1 MPLVFDTVK
10 RDGRIAAVTSATAP
24 DGAREA
30 LLAAARAELLEHG
43 RAGISLRAVARRAG
57 VSHALPKYHFQDRAG
72 MLTAIATEGFAAL
85 DTTLSQI
92 TEQDPQR
99 RLAALGAAYID
110 FGLANPA
117 LFDLMFQR
125 DQLHPAN
132 PELIAAQKNAIGVL
146 IAAVSRVTSLDVS
159 SSGAP
164 LLALVS
170 WALVH
175 GLVVLARDG
184 ALQSVAGTADGN
196 GADLAHQLARRF
208 TDYVGEDL

>member
-1 MPLVFDTVK
+1 MFDTVK
-10 RDGRIAAVTSATAP
+10 CGGRIAVVTSATAP

-72 MLTAIATEGFAAL
+72 MLTAIATEGFEAL
-85 DTTLSQI
+85 DIALSQI

-99 RLAALGAAYID
+99 RLAALGAAYIN

-117 LFDLMFQR
+117 LFELMFQP
-125 DQLHPAN
+125 DQLHAAD
-132 PELIAAQKNAIGVL
+132 PELIEAQTNAIGVL
-146 IAAVSRVTSLDVS
+146 IAAVSRVTPLEVS

-164 LLALVS
+164 ILALIS

-184 ALQSVAGTADGN
+184 ALQAAAGTADGN

-208 TDYVGEDL
+208 TEYIGEGL

>member
-1 MPLVFDTVK
+1 M
-10 RDGRIAAVTSATAP
+10 TSPPAP

-72 MLTAIATEGFAAL
+72 LLTAIATEGFEALGAAL
-85 DTTLSQI
+85 SPI

-99 RLAALGAAYID
+99 RLAALGAAYIS

-117 LFDLMFQR
+117 LFELMFAPN
-125 DQLHPAN
+125 QLHGADPD
-132 PELIAAQKNAIGVL
+132 LIAAQTNAIGVL
-146 IAAVSRVTSLDVS
+146 IAAVSRVTPLEVAP
-159 SSGAP
+159 SGAP
-164 LLALVS
+164 ILALIS

-175 GLVVLARDG
+175 GLVVLTRDG
-184 ALQSVAGTADGN
+184 ALAATAGTTDGDA
-196 GADLAHQLARRF
+196 ADLAHHLAQRF
-208 TDYVGEDL
+208 SEYVGENL